1 MLATVINF
9 LLNIIGTLVQIILLP
24 INTIVIN
31 AMPDLTDKINQV
43 STGISSLFNGFSW
56 AIGLIP
62 PTLIATL
69 QFILVIE
76 ICKHTIWANS
86 RSIVKIWNLL
96 TKIKFWYE
104 GYMTIIIIFSIAL
117 IIWFGFTKLKLY
129 DIRLNTFFKKG
140 LKKIDDRFG
149 VYFVTGR
156 QGSGKT
162 YYAIY
167 LALQQVNFDTSL
179 AKIYTNVHSLNI
191 PNANIVYFD
200 KIEDVYYNTD
210 EHCIFIVDE
219 VSRKWDKNS
228 RTDKQFYAF
237 MNQCRKMRRILI
249 LITQEWREL
258 PMWIRRPAKF
268 MISTKPTKLL
278 NWFGI
283 YTSCVG
289 DAENMVFDK
298 DEGEYNCPPLKYVIY
313 KRNKNIA
320 EMYDTFEPIN
330 ML

>member
-1 MLATVINF
+1 
-9 LLNIIGTLVQIILLP
+9 
-24 INTIVIN
+24 
-31 AMPDLTDKINQV
+31 
-43 STGISSLFNGFSW
+43 
-56 AIGLIP
+56 
-62 PTLIATL
+62 
-69 QFILVIE
+69 
-76 ICKHTIWANS
+76 
-86 RSIVKIWNLL
+86 
-96 TKIKFWYE
+96 
-104 GYMTIIIIFSIAL
+104 MTIIIIFSIAL

-179 AKIYTNVHSLNI
+179 AKIYTNIHSLNI

-237 MNQCRKMRRILI
+237 MNQCRKMRKKRL
-249 LITQEWREL
+249 LRE
-258 PMWIRRPAKF
+258 K
-268 MISTKPTKLL
+268 
-278 NWFGI
+278 
-283 YTSCVG
+283 
-289 DAENMVFDK
+289 
-298 DEGEYNCPPLKYVIY
+298 
-313 KRNKNIA
+313 
-320 EMYDTFEPIN
+320 
-330 ML
+330 